1 MVKALGKFW
10 SAILV
15 TSLSVVGVVAI
26 PSEQEPAEAL
36 NGSMFDP
43 GLIISDS
50 VFYDFGTMTVDDIQR
65 FLDGRLSACRAA
77 ADRPGCLKDYR
88 LSHPAVEASP
98 GRCSAMP
105 AQNNIS
111 AAQLIHDVAR
121 ACGINPRVLL
131 VKLQK
136 EQGLITSSDPSPRAY
151 DFALGMDC
159 PDTPSGCSAASAGFF
174 WQLYKGAGQL
184 NYYSNPAGPFTW
196 LKVGSTVSI
205 LYQAGRPECGRKQ
218 FVLQNKAT
226 AALYYYTPYVPN
238 QAALDNL
245 YGLGDRC
252 SAYGNRNFWRFFS
265 DWFGSPI
272 GGGFLLKAAQGD
284 TFLIVN
290 EVKYRIPDEELLG
303 SLAPLG
309 PIGEISKD
317 YLDSFTT
324 VGDITPLVKSAAA
337 DEYFFVDQGK
347 RVKFESCELV
357 ASFGLNCGSAV
368 TLTSPQMS
376 ALAIGGDV
384 TSVVVGASNDRY
396 LVEGGTLREILNDAS
411 AAEASVPF
419 TGTPTIRRAAVNY
432 LPVGKPIASNGSLVS
447 NRETGQL
454 GIIANDSFFAIDKDT
469 ATDVNFATWFQGAG
483 STLSSQSLEAL
494 TAGPV
499 IQSIVADEA
508 GQQFLMT
515 PTGKRLIQDSA
526 NWIKSPP
533 VLPASVLALIPTAAE
548 QIVAPAVVRST
559 TNATMFLVND
569 GQLRPIQTS
578 DRKAVRASLADPTVH
593 RISPSAI
600 TQMTKGSSVIPPGAL
615 VRLGSKT
622 FLVDGLTRLYAIPST
637 TQARAL
643 GLGSARTVTKA
654 ALSSYKRSGKLAG
667 IRVTCEAEPHIVVAG
682 KLVRVSAE
690 TFAEYPT
697 ASRELDAGTCAA
709 LSVSNAPGSRFIQ
722 TPDKKFFLVEDG
734 KKRPIA
740 NRAQYNALRD
750 GGPKF
755 VAVDNAFAARLKT
768 GTPVQTGAAAIR
780 DEVSSAPV
788 AAPAPVRTNPTPTPT
803 VTPTPTPTRTP
814 TPTPTRTPTPA
825 PTRTPTATPQAPSTA
840 TTYTVKSGDTLSG
853 IAARFGTTATRLRN
867 LNDLSSDLIRI
878 GQVLK
883 LPGAGTE
890 TAAPAPAPSTAPRT
904 YTIKS
909 GDSLSGI
916 AARFGTTTRKLMNL
930 NDITDA
936 NRIRIGQVIKLP

>member
-272 GGGFLLKAAQGD
+272 GGGFLLRAARGD

-419 TGTPTIRRAAVNY
+419 TGVPTIRRAAVNY

-447 NRETGQL
+447 NRETGEI
-454 GIIANDSFFAIDKDT
+454 GIIAEESFFSIDKNT
-469 ATDVNFATWFQGAG
+469 AKDVDFSIWFQSSG
-483 STLSSQSLEAL
+483 STLSTQSIKTL
-494 TAGPV
+494 TAGSV
-499 IQSIVADEA
+499 IQSIVADGS
-508 GQQFLMT
+508 GQQFLLT
-515 PTGKRLIQDSA
+515 PTGKRLIEDSST
-526 NWIKSPP
+526 WTKSPT
-533 VLPASVLALIPTAAE
+533 VLPDSVLALIPTAPE
-548 QIVAPAVVRST
+548 KLVTPAVVRST
-559 TNATMFLVND
+559 TNATMFLVNN
-569 GQLRPIQTS
+569 GQLRPIEKS
-578 DRKAVRASLADPTVH
+578 DRQSVRASLPDPTIH

-600 TQMTKGSSVIPPGAL
+600 TQMKKGSQVIPPGAL
-615 VRLGSKT
+615 VRLGSKN
-622 FLVDGLTRLYAIPST
+622 FLVDGLTRVYQIPST
-637 TQARAL
+637 SQAQAL
-643 GLGSARTVTKA
+643 GLGSARTVSKA
-654 ALSSYKRSGKLAG
+654 ALSSYKRSGQLAG
-667 IRVTCEAEPHIVVAG
+667 VKVTCSATPHIVVAG
-682 KLVRVSAE
+682 KLVRVSDE
-690 TFAEYPT
+690 TFSHYPT
-697 ASRELDAGTCAA
+697 SSQPLDPGTCAA
-709 LSVSNAPGSRFIQ
+709 LSISKAAGSRFIQ

-734 KKRPIA
+734 KKRPLS
-740 NRAQYNALRD
+740 NRAQYEALRA
-750 GGPKF
+750 GGPAF
-755 VAVDNAFAARLKT
+755 ISVDKTFASRVPT
-768 GTPVQTGAAAIR
+768 GTAVKAGATAVR
-780 DEVSSAPV
+780 DEVASAPI
-788 AAPAPVRTNPTPTPT
+788 AAPAPVSTP
-803 VTPTPTPTRTP
+803 PTPTPTRTP
-814 TPTPTRTPTPA
+814 TATPTPTRTPSATPTPA
-825 PTRTPTATPQAPSTA
+825 PTRTPTPAPSA
-840 TTYTVKSGDTLSG
+840 PSNAKSYTVKAGDTLTG
-853 IAARFGTTATRLRN
+853 IAERFGTTSKRLRD
-867 LNDLSSDLIRI
+867 LNNLSSDLIQI
-878 GQVLK
+878 GKVLK
-883 LPGAGTE
+883 LPGAST
-890 TAAPAPAPSTAPRT
+890 PAPAPETAAKT
-904 YTIKS
+904 YKIKR

-916 AARFGTTTRKLMNL
+916 ADRFGTTTRKLMNL
-930 NDITDA
+930 NGITDA
-936 NRIRIGQVIKLP
+936 NLIRIGQVIKLP

>member
-1 MVKALGKFW
+1 MLKAIGKFW
-10 SAILV
+10 SAVLV

-36 NGSMFDP
+36 NGSMFNP

-50 VFYDFGTMTVDDIQR
+50 VFYDFGTMTAADIQR

-88 LSHPAVEASP
+88 LSHPAVAASP

-136 EQGLITSSDPSPRAY
+136 EQGLITATDPSPRAY

-218 FVLQNKAT
+218 FVLQNRAT

-272 GGGFLLKAAQGD
+272 GGGFLLKAARGD
-284 TFLIVN
+284 TFLIVD
-290 EVKYRIPDEELLG
+290 EVKYRIPDSELLA

-309 PIGEISKD
+309 PVGVISRD
-317 YLDSFTT
+317 YLNSFTT
-324 VGDITPLVKSAAA
+324 VGDITPLVKNGSN
-337 DEYFFVDQGK
+337 DNYFFVDQGR
-347 RVKFESCELV
+347 RVKFESCEQV
-357 ASFGLNCGSAV
+357 ANFGLNCGSAV
-368 TLTSPQMS
+368 SLTGPQIS
-376 ALAIGGDV
+376 ALAPGGDV
-384 TSVVVGASNDRY
+384 TSVVVGASNERY
-396 LVEGGTLREILNDAS
+396 LVQAGTLREILNDAS

-432 LPVGKPIASNGSLVS
+432 LPVGKPIASNGSLIA
-447 NRETGQL
+447 NRETGEL
-454 GIIANDSFFAIDKDT
+454 GIIAQESFFPIDKNT
-469 ATDVNFATWFQGAG
+469 ATDVNFGVWFQSTG
-483 STLSSQSLEAL
+483 STLSTQSIDAL
-494 TAGPV
+494 TKGAV
-499 IQSIVADEA
+499 IQSIVADA
-508 GQQFLMT
+508 SGQQYLMT
-515 PTGKRLIQDSA
+515 PTGKRLIEDTST
-526 NWIKSPP
+526 WIKSPS
-533 VLPASVLALIPTAAE
+533 VLPDSVLALIPTAPE
-548 QIVAPAVVRST
+548 KLVTPAVVRST
-559 TNATMFLVND
+559 TNATLFLVND
-569 GQLRPIQTS
+569 GQLRPIEKS
-578 DRKAVRASLADPTVH
+578 DRKAVRASLPDPTVH

-600 TQMTKGSSVIPPGAL
+600 TQMQKGSQVIPPGAL
-615 VRLGSKT
+615 VRLGNRS
-622 FLVDGLTRLYAIPST
+622 FLVDGLNRVYRISST
-637 TQARAL
+637 TQAQAL
-643 GLGSARTVTKA
+643 GLGSARTVTKK

-667 IRVTCEAEPHIVVAG
+667 VRVTCNAQPHIVVAG

-697 ASRELDAGTCAA
+697 RSRELDAGTCAA
-709 LSVSNAPGSRFIQ
+709 LTVSNAAGSRFIQ
-722 TPDKKFFLVEDG
+722 TPDKKFFLIEDG

-750 GGPKF
+750 GGPAF

-768 GTPVQTGAAAIR
+768 GAPVQTGTAAVR
-780 DEVSSAPV
+780 DEVSAAPV
-788 AAPAPVRTNPTPTPT
+788 VAPAPVRTTPTP
-803 VTPTPTPTRTP
+803 TPTPTPTRTP
-814 TPTPTRTPTPA
+814 AVATTPA
-825 PTRTPTATPQAPSTA
+825 PAPATSSA
-840 TTYTVKSGDTLSG
+840 TSYTVKSGDTLSG
-853 IAARFGTTATRLRN
+853 IAARFGTTTRKLMN
-867 LNDLSSDLIRI
+867 LNNITDANRIRI
-878 GQVLK
+878 GQELR
-883 LPGAGTE
+883 LPGASAE
-890 TAAPAPAPSTAPRT
+890 TVAPAPAPAPSART

-930 NDITDA
+930 NNITDA
-936 NRIRIGQVIKLP
+936 NRIRIGDVLKLP

>member
-1 MVKALGKFW
+1 MLKAIGKFW
-10 SAILV
+10 SAVLV

-36 NGSMFDP
+36 NGSMFNP

-50 VFYDFGTMTVDDIQR
+50 VFYDFGTMTVADIQR

-88 LSHPAVEASP
+88 LSHPAVEGSP

-111 AAQLIHDVAR
+111 AAELIHDVAR

-136 EQGLITSSDPSPRAY
+136 EQGLITATDPSPRAY

-272 GGGFLLKAAQGD
+272 GGGFLLKAAKGD
-284 TFLIVN
+284 TFLIVD
-290 EVKYRIPDEELLG
+290 EVKYRIPDTELLS

-309 PIGEISKD
+309 PVGVISRD

-324 VGDITPLVKSAAA
+324 VGDITPLVKRASSE
-337 DEYFFVDQGK
+337 DVFFVDGGK
-347 RVKFESCELV
+347 RIKFASCEQ
-357 ASFGLNCGSAV
+357 AAAFGLNCGSAV
-368 TLTSPQMS
+368 TLTGPQFS
-376 ALAIGGDV
+376 ALAAGGDV
-384 TSVVVGASNDRY
+384 TDVVVGANNERY

-411 AAEASVPF
+411 ANDAGVPF

-432 LPVGKPIASNGSLVS
+432 LPVGKPIASDGSLIS

-454 GIIANDSFFAIDKDT
+454 GIVANDSFYAIDKDT
-469 ATDVNFATWFQGAG
+469 AKDVNFGVWFQGSG
-483 STLSSQSLEAL
+483 SALSTQSIRAL

-499 IQSIVADEA
+499 IQSIVADA
-508 GQQFLMT
+508 SGQQFLMT

-526 NWIKSPP
+526 NWVKSPP
-533 VLPASVLALIPTAAE
+533 ILPASVMELIPTAAE
-548 QIVAPAVVRST
+548 QLVTPAVVRST

-569 GQLRPIQTS
+569 GQLRPIQAS
-578 DRKAVRASLADPTVH
+578 DRKAVRASLADPTIH

-600 TQMTKGSSVIPPGAL
+600 TQMKKGSQVIPPGAL
-615 VRLGSKT
+615 VRLGSKS
-622 FLVDGLTRLYAIPST
+622 FLVDGLARVYAIPST
-637 TQARAL
+637 AQARAL
-643 GLGSARTVTKA
+643 GLGAPRTVTKA
-654 ALSSYKRSGKLAG
+654 ALTSYKRSGKLAG
-667 IRVTCEAEPHIVVAG
+667 IRVTCNAQPHIVVAG
-682 KLVRVSAE
+682 KLVRVSPE

-697 ASRELDAGTCAA
+697 KSRELDGGTCAA
-709 LSVSNAPGSRFIQ
+709 LSISSVVGSRFIQ
-722 TPDKKFFLVEDG
+722 TPNKKFFLVEDG

-755 VAVDNAFAARLKT
+755 VAVDNTFSARLKT
-768 GTPVQTGAAAIR
+768 GARVQTGADAVR
-780 DEVSSAPV
+780 DDVSATPV
-788 AAPAPVRTNPTPTPT
+788 VAPAPVRPA
-803 VTPTPTPTRTP
+803 
-814 TPTPTRTPTPA
+814 PTPA
-825 PTRTPTATPQAPSTA
+825 PTSTPAPATPSSK
-840 TTYTVKSGDTLSG
+840 TYTVKSGDTLTK
-853 IAARFGTTATRLRN
+853 IAARFGTTAKRLRN
-867 LNDLSSDLIRI
+867 LNNLSSDLIRV

-883 LPGAGTE
+883 LPS
-890 TAAPAPAPSTAPRT
+890 TATGSAPSATART
-904 YTIKS
+904 YTIKA

-930 NDITDA
+930 NNIADA
-936 NRIRIGQVIKLP
+936 NLIRIGQVIKLP